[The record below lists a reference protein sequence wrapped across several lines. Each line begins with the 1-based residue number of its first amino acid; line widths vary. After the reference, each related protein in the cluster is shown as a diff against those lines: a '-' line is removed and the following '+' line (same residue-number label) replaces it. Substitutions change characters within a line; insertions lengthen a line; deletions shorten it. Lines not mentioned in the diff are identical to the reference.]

1 MKAPHHLW
9 STKDGRLVRT
19 GDLDAEILAY
29 PAGADLP
36 DDVADK
42 LGLVDQPL
50 KRAVKPTDKARTKQA
65 DK

>member
-19 GDLDAEILAY
+19 GDVDAETLVY
-29 PAGADLP
+29 PAGTDVP
-36 DDVADK
+36 DEVASQ
-42 LGLVDQPL
+42 LGLADQPS
-50 KRAVKPTDKARTKQA
+50 KRAVKPADKARTKQA